1 MKKYGLLVVFFLT
14 ISTQLEAKDRYA
26 LIVGVSKYPFQ
37 SEGFNLVGPRNDALL
52 IYDYLQTRDFQTNN
66 IKLLTEDHQ
75 AAIEPTRGNIL
86 SSLELLVEET
96 KAGDFLYLHFS
107 GHGSQQPARHVGTE
121 IDGLDEIFLPADTKQ
136 WNHDTQSVENV
147 LTDDDVA
154 YYVDAFRTKGVF
166 VWIVFDSCHSGT
178 MTRSQWQTRKIPADS
193 LGVPIQ
199 TLLQTRGVNMEKS
212 TSLQLADNN
221 KPGGYVAFFA
231 AQTTEETPEINLP
244 KNSQQSKRYGLFTYN
259 LMETLS
265 KYPHASYQQVAE
277 KILQNYSAQPW
288 YGTTPMFIGSSLDD
302 GVFGEPRSQNS
313 DPQWKINRSTQ
324 GYEIPSGYLH
334 GVTRGSILAVMAKPT
349 DKLSLA
355 HGFVHVVKS
364 HSAFSMVEPI
374 KYQLGDK
381 KFAELT
387 LLPDFSYARLVET
400 QAIFEL
406 AIAEIPNK
414 DITRRSKNKGK
425 SLIKSLRKDGVEPIA
440 LRWVGSSDHADIR
453 FFNTGDELVL
463 LTDSEDLPCPF
474 GACDEKAK
482 RKTYMR
488 IALDQSEPLLKEQL
502 ENNLRT
508 IARALNL
515 MRLGTVLEGEGLVSS
530 LNVVR
535 AGSGDLDKF
544 DRTDIP
550 TLFEGDS
557 VSLYLANYL
566 EEPLDI
572 TVLFIGADYRIDV
585 VFPRGNQF
593 NRFMEEEEITL
604 EVGKINTF
612 STGMERL
619 VVISSWAETGASAA
633 KYNFLAQSGIQR
645 TRGVARNPGLI
656 QMLERAGF
664 GQPDKSKKTRGVMP
678 IEDSLRSQGSIHTI
692 PWMTSNAN

>member
-414 DITRRSKNKGK
+414 DITRRSKN
-425 SLIKSLRKDGVEPIA
+425 R
-440 LRWVGSSDHADIR
+440 
-453 FFNTGDELVL
+453 
-463 LTDSEDLPCPF
+463 
-474 GACDEKAK
+474 
-482 RKTYMR
+482 
-488 IALDQSEPLLKEQL
+488 
-502 ENNLRT
+502 
-508 IARALNL
+508 
-515 MRLGTVLEGEGLVSS
+515 VS
-530 LNVVR
+530 
-535 AGSGDLDKF
+535 
-544 DRTDIP
+544 
-550 TLFEGDS
+550 
-557 VSLYLANYL
+557 
-566 EEPLDI
+566 
-572 TVLFIGADYRIDV
+572 
-585 VFPRGNQF
+585 
-593 NRFMEEEEITL
+593 
-604 EVGKINTF
+604 
-612 STGMERL
+612 
-619 VVISSWAETGASAA
+619 
-633 KYNFLAQSGIQR
+633 
-645 TRGVARNPGLI
+645 
-656 QMLERAGF
+656 
-664 GQPDKSKKTRGVMP
+664 
-678 IEDSLRSQGSIHTI
+678 H
-692 PWMTSNAN
+692 